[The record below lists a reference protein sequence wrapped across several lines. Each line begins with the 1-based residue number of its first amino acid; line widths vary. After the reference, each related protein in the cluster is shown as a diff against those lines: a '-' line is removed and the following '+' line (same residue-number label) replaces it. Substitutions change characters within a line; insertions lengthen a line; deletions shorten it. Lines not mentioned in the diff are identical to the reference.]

1 MAMKKVLFIIVIV
14 LIVILIAIYDIFA

>member
-14 LIVILIAIYDIFA
+14 LIIILVAIFNIFA